1 MKAFVAAVVAAILI
15 AVGSALALDWLDRS
29 SAEVYQTDK
38 GNVRL

>member
-1 MKAFVAAVVAAILI
+1 MKAFVAAVVAATLI

-29 SAEVYQTDK
+29 SASVHQTTQ